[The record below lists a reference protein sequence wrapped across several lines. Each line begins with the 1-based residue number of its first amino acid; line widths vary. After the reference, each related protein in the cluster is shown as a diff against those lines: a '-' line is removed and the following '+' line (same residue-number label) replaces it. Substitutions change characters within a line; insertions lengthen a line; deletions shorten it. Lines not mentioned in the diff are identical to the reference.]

1 MNNDREKFV
10 LLENGMLIN
19 LHYLQSI
26 GEDHAG
32 IRMNDGRWHAI
43 TPKDYQCIIANIYV
57 NYSGDGTPKTSPKV
71 NPLGA

>member
-19 LHYLQSI
+19 LHHLQSI

-32 IRMNDGRWHAI
+32 IRMNDGRWYAI
-43 TPKDYQCIIANIYV
+43 SPKDYRCIIANIYV
-57 NYSGDGTPKTSPKV
+57 NYSGDCTPKTPPKA
-71 NPLGA
+71 NPLRA